1 MGSRSILKL
10 LILLIIVV
18 VAGVYYV
25 VPAAKSMNLGLD
37 LKGGVYVLVEGVDTD
52 KHKVTEQ
59 DMTQLVAVIRQRVD
73 KLGVAEPTIQ
83 RQGKKRII
91 VELPAV
97 KDSETAIQLIG
108 QTASL
113 KFMDETG
120 KVLLDGKNLKK
131 AQAGMDQTNGA
142 IVSLEFDSVGAEK
155 FAAATAANVGKRIA
169 IMLDTNVISAP
180 VVNQA
185 ISGGKAQ
192 IEGMESAEAAQQ
204 LAILLNSGALPVD
217 IKIMETRT
225 IGPQLG
231 KDSIDASVKAAIL
244 GIALVALYML
254 FWYRKP
260 GFLADVALAIYVLL
274 VAGVMAGINVTLTLP
289 GIAALIL
296 SVGMA
301 VDANV
306 IIFERIKDELRHG
319 KSIRSAVDAGFNR
332 AFWTIFDSNITTLI
346 AAGVLFYFGT
356 GPIRGF
362 AVTLS
367 IGVIGSMVTSI
378 VITRFLLKTVMELKW
393 AKNSNFF
400 GIKRAAAVETG
411 VAK

>member
-97 KDSETAIQLIG
+97 KDAETAIQLIG

-169 IMLDTNVISAP
+169 IMLDKNVISAP

-244 GIALVALYML
+244 GVALVALYML

-319 KSIRSAVDAGFNR
+319 KSLRSAVDAGFNR

-367 IGVIGSMVTSI
+367 IGVVGSMVTSI
-378 VITRFLLKTVMELKW
+378 VVTRFLLKTVMELKW

-400 GIKRAAAVETG
+400 GVKRAAAVETG